1 MLTATKENRD
11 GKQFVLLGG
20 TIDETDDLAKVIG
33 MPTGPLIVSCRDLTR
48 INSVGVKN
56 WMKYF
61 SQLQQNK
68 LQFEFEELSVA
79 LVEQVN
85 IVKNFAC
92 GGPVLSIAMPFR
104 CNSCQTG
111 LTGAIKTEVVRSMN
125 FNIAPVQCPK
135 CGGSAEFDDVA
146 EEYFSFLTRS

>member
-1 MLTATKENRD
+1 MLTVTKEEKD
-11 GKQFVLLGG
+11 GKQVIVLNG
-20 TIDETDDLAKVIG
+20 TIDETDDLSKIVG
-33 MPTGPLIVSCRDLTR
+33 MPAGPIRISCRNLSR

-61 SQLQQNK
+61 SLLQQNNIP
-68 LQFEFEELSVA
+68 FEFEELSVA

-92 GGPVLSIAMPFR
+92 GGTILSIAMPFR
-104 CNSCQTG
+104 CNACETG
-111 LTGAIKTEVVRSMN
+111 LTGAIKTDMVRSMN

-135 CGGSAEFDDVA
+135 CKGTAEFDDVP